1 MRSPVADK
9 PDLPEEIC
17 LVVVEREVTNLGRA
31 LAPLHAVD
39 MEIHTHHTQNVAA
52 HDPQRATG
60 IFAGAQI
67 LLDRQSVLYA
77 WGPTSTTYT
86 SVESRRLGMATPPSP
101 SGARGNIQTYSTKT
115 VTSSASTGRSRVDAC
130 PLATF
135 TNAPDAEA
143 KPTERANV
151 LELRKSKALTPYHAD
166 AWEAHLHAADLDG
179 KYPQL
184 VFQLRYGFQAGIP
197 KILNTFSPPND
208 HSLHVYTQAYNEI
221 VAKEFASGQYVGPFS
236 QQEVESIIGPF
247 QSSPPSPW
255 LRNPANL
262 ANSGQYITSPSPIT
276 PYPSNRS
283 TSTSSHLIS
292 HACGERS
299 ALSPIPY
306 GIYHQVPRP
315 RSEMLQRLIALY
327 QYTQTNGQALLYDCE
342 KKTLSQSILTTTLAS
357 PRPVVYMGKLVMRHA
372 TFSDTTESGPFQN
385 GLMTIY
391 FFASKYSMSPST
403 ILNGKNGTVQSQK
416 TVEESMS
423 TATSG
428 TKVKQCQM
436 IKPPSLMRMLHSRSK
451 YNHAKR
457 QPERL
462 GLNTPTPMET
472 STASRQNWESPGN
485 PQKRYLLDPKYH
497 IWDLSGTWSPDESAF
512 PIKRRPSTSW

>member
-9 PDLPEEIC
+9 PDLPEGIC

-39 MEIHTHHTQNVAA
+39 MEIHTHHTQNVTA

-101 SGARGNIQTYSTKT
+101 SGARGNVQTYSTKM

-130 PLATF
+130 PPATF

-184 VFQLRYGFQAGIP
+184 VFQLRYSFQAGIL

-208 HSLHVYTQAYNEI
+208 RSLHVYTQAYNEI
-221 VAKEFASGQYVGPFS
+221 IAKEFASGRYVGPFS
-236 QQEVESIIGPF
+236 QQEVESIIRPF
-247 QSSPPSPW
+247 QSSPLSLVAKPGKPGKFRAVHNFSFPHHP
-255 LRNPANL
+255 LPQQLINFD
-262 ANSGQYITSPSPIT
+262 IE
-276 PYPSNRS
+276 
-283 TSTSSHLIS
+283 SSHFPCTWGTFRTVAYTIWNLPPSSQASIRDVAEAYRTVPIHPDQWPGLVVRLREENSFAINSNNNFGLTLAGGVYGEIS
-292 HACGERS
+292 DASCDIFRY
-299 ALSPIPY
+299 Y
-306 GIYHQVPRP
+306 GIRP
-315 RSEMLQRLIALY
+315 I
-327 QYTQTNGQALLYDCE
+327 
-342 KKTLSQSILTTTLAS
+342 
-357 PRPVVYMGKLVMRHA
+357 
-372 TFSDTTESGPFQN
+372 
-385 GLMTIY
+385 
-391 FFASKYSMSPST
+391 SK
-403 ILNGKNGTVQSQK
+403 
-416 TVEESMS
+416 
-423 TATSG
+423 
-428 TKVKQCQM
+428 
-436 IKPPSLMRMLHSRSK
+436 
-451 YNHAKR
+451 
-457 QPERL
+457 
-462 GLNTPTPMET
+462 
-472 STASRQNWESPGN
+472 
-485 PQKRYLLDPKYH
+485 
-497 IWDLSGTWSPDESAF
+497 
-512 PIKRRPSTSW
+512 